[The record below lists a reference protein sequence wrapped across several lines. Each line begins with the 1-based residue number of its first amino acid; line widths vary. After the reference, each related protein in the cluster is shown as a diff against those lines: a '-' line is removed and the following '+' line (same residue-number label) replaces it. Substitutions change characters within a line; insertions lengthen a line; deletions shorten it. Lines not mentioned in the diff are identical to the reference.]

1 MYKQLKTDVLR
12 WSFAVNVMRN
22 SVIWSQ
28 TKEAV
33 SLIVIQLLLGIVLL
47 SHLNFFKSLLFMEER
62 MRDKAREDL
71 LLD

>member
-33 SLIVIQLLLGIVLL
+33 SLIVIQVLLGIVLL
-47 SHLNFFKSLLFMEER
+47 SHLNFFKSLLVMEER